1 MVRNSALKVLNLNL
15 VLGSITSLTITSA
28 LTRCCLLKIF
38 EMKFVRNDFE
48 MENVGDDENVSEIL
62 YSQNE
67 ADVTNLIKSVDSDN
81 VIFGSSLTKLNNE
94 LSGNRYRPKRKELN
108 TVRAPFRTAAIIFY
122 FFLKGRALCQSISI
136 GINVLTET

>member
-1 MVRNSALKVLNLNL
+1 
-15 VLGSITSLTITSA
+15 
-28 LTRCCLLKIF
+28 
-38 EMKFVRNDFE
+38 

-108 TVRAPFRTAAIIFY
+108 RFLMECLVKTESTYQLALLWLKQRVDFRTCDTVISDYNFTGTKIQSAKEKFY
-122 FFLKGRALCQSISI
+122 TVKE
-136 GINVLTET
+136 NVETNLTEWIREKCHKLIARG